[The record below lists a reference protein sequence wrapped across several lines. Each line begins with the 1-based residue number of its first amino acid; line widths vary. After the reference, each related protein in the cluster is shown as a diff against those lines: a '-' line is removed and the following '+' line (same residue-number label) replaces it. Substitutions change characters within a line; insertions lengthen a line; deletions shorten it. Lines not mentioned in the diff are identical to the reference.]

1 MRRVYVSSGPLTP
14 SAWTRTLGAQATGAG
29 RYFCRPP
36 ARGPRSNPFPN
47 SAAAGSL
54 CELRQRE
61 REGETRN
68 PASGMA
74 TGDEHVAA
82 APVEETPEKKEPS
95 TTELP
100 APSAWTKKSFEDMG
114 RKQICIKAD
123 IVSHL
128 APTRGGKFEVIF
140 VAPTGEEIKSKRQLT
155 QYLKAHPGGPASSE
169 FDWGTSDTPRR
180 SARLSEKVK
189 ATESP
194 EGEKTPK
201 RERSSSKRGK
211 KEKKEGEENTNE
223 TVGHVASEEAKGT
236 DVEMKDAE
244 DEKKEAPSA
253 DEAGKTVE
261 HKDKE
266 GEAAGKTEEAVD
278 KEMEPLAVDAAEKT
292 EEGEHKTG
300 DTHAA
305 EKTEQCAGGEQLPN
319 NVAAPE
325 AENKVNGKPAES
337 EAAPPASVD
346 EKKEGKIENS
356 QAAESVVPPTA
367 PLEGEKKENGCA
379 GATEPAALSV
389 AETKAD
395 APPAEAE
402 KGVGNS
408 GQVNAAPQEP
418 SVANCD
424 KGQIQ
429 PGASAV
435 RCT

>member
-1 MRRVYVSSGPLTP
+1 
-14 SAWTRTLGAQATGAG
+14 
-29 RYFCRPP
+29 
-36 ARGPRSNPFPN
+36 
-47 SAAAGSL
+47 
-54 CELRQRE
+54 
-61 REGETRN
+61 
-68 PASGMA
+68 MA
-74 TGDEHVAA
+74 TGEEHVAAAA

-95 TTELP
+95 TTELS
-100 APSAWTKKSFEDMG
+100 APSGWTKK
-114 RKQICIKAD
+114 
-123 IVSHL
+123 L

-211 KEKKEGEENTNE
+211 KEKKEDEENINE
-223 TVGHVASEEAKGT
+223 TVDHVASEEAKGT

-244 DEKKEAPSA
+244 DEKKEAPNA

-261 HKDKE
+261 HEDKE
-266 GEAAGKTEEAVD
+266 GDASGKTDEAED
-278 KEMEPLAVDAAEKT
+278 KKLEPLAVDAAEKT

-325 AENKVNGKPAES
+325 IENEVNGKPAES
-337 EAAPPASVD
+337 EAAPPMSVD
-346 EKKEGKIENS
+346 EMREEKIENS
-356 QAAESVVPPTA
+356 QAAESVVPPPA
-367 PLEGEKKENGCA
+367 PLEGKKEDGCA
-379 GATEPAALSV
+379 GATEPAAPPV

-402 KGVGNS
+402 NGTENS